1 MPDAPATMVR
11 TKSSCPGTS
20 TMPDD
25 RAAAELQRREV
36 EVDGDA
42 PPPLL
47 GQPVHGAAGER
58 GHQRRLAVIDVTG
71 RADDHAAIQGR
82 RSQNSSAG
90 SSAPS
95 PRWYRM

>member
-20 TMPDD
+20 TTPDD
-25 RAAAELQRREV
+25 RAAAEVERREV
-36 EVDGDA
+36 EVDGD
-42 PPPLL
+42 PPAPLL
-47 GQPVHGAAGER
+47 GEPVHRAAGER
-58 GHQRRLAVIDVTG
+58 CHQRRLAVVDVAR

-95 PRWYRM
+95 PRW